1 MNKLEETK
9 TENLILA
16 KIAQKSKRY
25 KDMVHY
31 MNKIA
36 ELEIE
41 LTTEE
46 RNLFGISYK
55 YEISNT
61 RKVLSNLKNLEVP
74 MEYQKKNLKSYISH
88 IEREIENICLNCINI
103 LEKHLLPTCQN
114 GESKAFYL
122 KMYVFFFNFFI
133 GKQIIIDI

>member
-1 MNKLEETK
+1 MNKLEEAK
-9 TENLILA
+9 IENLILA
-16 KIAQKSKRY
+16 KVAQKSKRF

-41 LTTEE
+41 LSTEE

-55 YEISNT
+55 NVISKT
-61 RKVLSNLKNLEVP
+61 RKVLSNLKNQEVP
-74 MEYQKKNLKSYISH
+74 MEYQNKILKSYISH
-88 IEREIENICLNCINI
+88 IEREMEQICLDCVNI

-122 KMYVFFFNFFI
+122 KM
-133 GKQIIIDI
+133 